1 MACSSVQ
8 ELRPRTSTSGGQSD
22 GRACGEAMT
31 AAAGEVLSAAL
42 VAVLGL
48 LPVMANQEA
57 TSVQVRHLTI
67 CVSHDIY
74 CCDLHM
80 AVESAMASGASSVS
94 RLTVCHRDQ
103 ARRPWAASSVLPAHH
118 VAFRPSLPVP
128 VPSSLLKRDFA
139 WL

>member
-1 MACSSVQ
+1 MECSSVQ
-8 ELRPRTSTSGGQSD
+8 ELRPRASTSGGQSD
-22 GRACGEAMT
+22 GRACGEAME
-31 AAAGEVLSAAL
+31 AAAEVLSVAL

-74 CCDLHM
+74 CCVLHM
-80 AVESAMASGASSVS
+80 AVESSMASGAFSVS

-103 ARRPWAASSVLPAHH
+103 ARRPWAASSVLPARH

-128 VPSSLLKRDFA
+128 VPSSLLKLDFA